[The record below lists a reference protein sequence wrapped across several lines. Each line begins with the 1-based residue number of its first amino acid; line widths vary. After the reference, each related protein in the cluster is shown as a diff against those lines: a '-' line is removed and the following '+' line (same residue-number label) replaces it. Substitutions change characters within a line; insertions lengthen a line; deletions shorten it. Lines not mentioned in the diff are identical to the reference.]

1 VTLLKSNSV
10 WKKLVLDAKERGCF
24 YEANE
29 DKSLSQAITAALVEL
44 EQLDILLNNDSLLF
58 KEARWKVGACNVL
71 VVLCLP
77 NIIKAYLS
85 LIFFHRWMKFSYR
98 F

>member
-1 VTLLKSNSV
+1 VTLQKSDSV

-29 DKSLSQAITAALVEL
+29 DKRLAQTITAALMEL

-58 KEARWKVGACNVL
+58 KEAKWKVHAMFWL
-71 VVLCLP
+71 FY
-77 NIIKAYLS
+77 AY
-85 LIFFHRWMKFSYR
+85 
-98 F
+98 